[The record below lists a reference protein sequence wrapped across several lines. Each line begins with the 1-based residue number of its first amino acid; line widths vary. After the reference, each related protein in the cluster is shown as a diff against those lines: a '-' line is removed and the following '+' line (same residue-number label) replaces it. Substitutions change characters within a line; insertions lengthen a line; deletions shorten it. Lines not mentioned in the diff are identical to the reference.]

1 MEVPTDNYSPY
12 SPGSMRSKLSRRV
25 FEHLRINRALNQK
38 HWQSFLSQAY
48 VFMRAC
54 RLSSL
59 SSYAV
64 RATWCVLFC
73 ATAFFPDT
81 HRQVGPRVYPPTSP
95 ASQSCGTDHSYPA
108 FTNGYP

>member
-25 FEHLRINRALNQK
+25 FEHLRINHALNQK
-38 HWQSFLSQAY
+38 HWQSFLSQAH

-64 RATWCVLFC
+64 RAICYAILC
-73 ATAFFPDT
+73 PTALVPDT
-81 HRQVGPRVYPPTSP
+81 NRQLGPNVYPPMGPANYRFATPHPSP
-95 ASQSCGTDHSYPA
+95 PS
-108 FTNGYP
+108 